1 MKIPLTASQD
11 IKKDLSQ
18 RDIRLLERA
27 LRVLEQNQYDEV
39 SRFFDGRTMI
49 CPGFRGIW
57 NWDSAFHAI
66 GVSRFD
72 KQLAIDQIEGFFKY
86 MLEDGMLPD
95 LIGKDGIPEI
105 HSSKPPV
112 FAWATYEVYKNT
124 GDIDFLRRMYDKLEQ
139 NESFWRTNRFDG
151 KLFHYG
157 AYLSGSEQDVLTWGK
172 WESGWDNSIRW
183 DDGIFEYYPV
193 DLNCFMFSFYECMGK
208 IAALIGKPND
218 EWISK
223 AAELAALI
231 EQTFWNEKMGAYT
244 DYNRVTD
251 QHSSAL
257 TPASFMPLFIK
268 TASPERAERM
278 AEIAMDKNKFNGIM
292 PTASYDS
299 TDFSNDYWR
308 GPMWLNTAYF
318 AAKGLSYYHPA
329 VADTVKEN
337 ILRLVDDIDDAIYEN
352 YDTVNRKGLYC
363 KNFSW
368 SACFVIELILNM

>member
-86 MLEDGMLPD
+86 ILEDGMLPD

-139 NESFWRTNRFDG
+139 NRVYRSGTC
-151 KLFHYG
+151 
-157 AYLSGSEQDVLTWGK
+157 LSGIP
-172 WESGWDNSIRW
+172 ESS
-183 DDGIFEYYPV
+183 
-193 DLNCFMFSFYECMGK
+193 
-208 IAALIGKPND
+208 
-218 EWISK
+218 
-223 AAELAALI
+223 
-231 EQTFWNEKMGAYT
+231 
-244 DYNRVTD
+244 
-251 QHSSAL
+251 
-257 TPASFMPLFIK
+257 
-268 TASPERAERM
+268 
-278 AEIAMDKNKFNGIM
+278 
-292 PTASYDS
+292 
-299 TDFSNDYWR
+299 
-308 GPMWLNTAYF
+308 
-318 AAKGLSYYHPA
+318 
-329 VADTVKEN
+329 
-337 ILRLVDDIDDAIYEN
+337 
-352 YDTVNRKGLYC
+352 
-363 KNFSW
+363 
-368 SACFVIELILNM
+368 